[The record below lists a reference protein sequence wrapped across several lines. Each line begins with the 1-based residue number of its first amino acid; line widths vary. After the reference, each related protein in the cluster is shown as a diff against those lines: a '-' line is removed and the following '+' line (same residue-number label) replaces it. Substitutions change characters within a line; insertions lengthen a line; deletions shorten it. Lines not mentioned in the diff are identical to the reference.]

1 MSKTKELI
9 DKMIELEDKLN
20 KEELVAKKTK
30 QEIDTISVR
39 IGELKEKEDYG
50 SFKFVQS
57 NMPLII
63 EKIAPKHKVPKEHEV
78 RIASG
83 GDKPV
88 MIASIPWIEDKCSDK
103 NPCNINVCPKCT
115 LIHFHKVL
123 DKLLAE
129 YYVK

>member
-1 MSKTKELI
+1 MSKINKLI
-9 DKMIELEDKLN
+9 DKMVEIENQLN
-20 KEELVAKKTK
+20 KEESVAKKTK
-30 QEIDTISVR
+30 QELDRIS
-39 IGELKEKEDYG
+39 IQISELKEKEDYG

-88 MIASIPWIEDKCSDK
+88 MIVSIPWIEEKCSDK

-115 LIHFHKVL
+115 LIHFHKVM

-129 YYVK
+129 YYIK